1 MANSPLRAPSP
12 QLPSLIPG
20 ARAWVNAVGLIL
32 LLLAWQY
39 VLTQIYEHIIL
50 VINWRYISPKVL
62 YVLLLL
68 AFLSPIAVV
77 AFAHHWM
84 HRLLDNFF
92 PESKLPETET
102 VPGTFPGI
110 ISWWQGLFGWI
121 AKLISSAIAY
131 TTLALFLSE
140 NALAYYFLKFFTA
153 GWDIGR
159 VVPILIQIIIA
170 AFLYQFEYA
179 VNQRLIAAA
188 RR

>member
-39 VLTQIYEHIIL
+39 VLTQLYEHVIL
-50 VINWRYISPKVL
+50 LINWRHISPKVW

-110 ISWWQGLFGWI
+110 MSWWQGLFGWV

-131 TTLALFLSE
+131 TTLALFLSD
-140 NALAYYFLKFFTA
+140 NALSYYFLKFFTD
-153 GWDIGR
+153 GWNVWR
-159 VVPILIQIIIA
+159 VVPIIIQIIIA
-170 AFLYQFEYA
+170 AFLYQFEYS

>member
-1 MANSPLRAPSP
+1 MANSPLGTPSP
-12 QLPSLIPG
+12 QLPTLIPG

-39 VLTQIYEHIIL
+39 ILTEVYEHIIAL
-50 VINWRYISPKVL
+50 INWRHISPKVW

-110 ISWWQGLFGWI
+110 LSWWQGLFGWI

-140 NALAYYFLKFFTA
+140 NGLVYYFLKFFEG
-153 GWDIGR
+153 GWDMWRI
-159 VVPILIQIIIA
+159 VPVLIQIIIA
-170 AFLYQFEYA
+170 AFLYQFEYV